1 MSRKSFP
8 KDLFVII
15 LSALAASLWIYFS
28 LKYIRNVW
36 ITFFGYHIFLCLLV
50 PLFHI
55 FPRGFG
61 FSFSRIIALRNFK
74 RALLPGLVTGAAM
87 FAVIFIFFRI
97 FGSSV
102 LDMEGILELTSKLGV
117 TDSNLFVFLLFMT
130 IANATVEEFFWRG
143 YVLGGLR
150 HFIGARRALLFS
162 SVLFTLHHIATTSIL
177 FASASAVLF
186 SASIFLSGIF
196 FGHMR
201 LHYRSI
207 YAPVISHF
215 LADIGIM
222 VVYLIYM

>member
-15 LSALAASLWIYFS
+15 LSALSASFWIYFS
-28 LKYIRNVW
+28 LKYIGNVW

-50 PLFHI
+50 PFFHI
-55 FPRGFG
+55 FPRGFD
-61 FSFSRIIALRNFK
+61 FSFSRIIALHNFK

-102 LDMEGILELTSKLGV
+102 LDMEGILELTSKWGV
-117 TDSNLFVFLLFMT
+117 TDSNIVLFLIFMT

-150 HFIGARRALLFS
+150 HFIGPRRALLLS
-162 SVLFTLHHIATTSIL
+162 SCLFTLHHIVTTSIL
-177 FASASAVLF
+177 FSSGTAVLF